1 MQKLVCPHLW
11 IQLAVGVQADSLPG
25 WRTWVTGGHGLLSRF
40 LSSQEVAM
48 VEGMGPLV
56 LKQNQQQFIDPFLC
70 MGKSAGSFLSSYLP
84 SH

>member
-1 MQKLVCPHLW
+1 MQKLVCLQLW
-11 IQLAVGVQADSLPG
+11 IQLAVAVQANSLPG

-40 LSSQEVAM
+40 LSSQEVAT

-56 LKQNQQQFIDPFLC
+56 LKQNQQFTDPSLC
-70 MGKSAGSFLSSYLP
+70 MGKSFLSSYLP